1 MPQFACLCLV
11 TFGVGGLRK
20 ACWLTNHVGGS
31 SESDSFSFR
40 FGLDPASD
48 GVTGT

>member
-1 MPQFACLCLV
+1 MPQFACLCLI

-31 SESDSFSFR
+31 LKATR
-40 FGLDPASD
+40 AALDLASILPQM
-48 GVTGT
+48 V